1 MPQKIFR
8 KGLTVVITGAS
19 SGFGKGLAQKLS
31 ADGANVVLSARRTA
45 LIEKLA
51 KECGPHA
58 LAVTVDVS
66 KQEDMKRLSE
76 AAIENFGK
84 FDVWINNAGL
94 GIIGPFTETPLADL
108 VRLMEI
114 NLLGM
119 MYGSHY
125 ALSHFKRE
133 GSGILINM
141 SSFVSQ
147 VPLPYGAVY
156 TASKCGIT
164 GLSAGL
170 NLELELEGWKDIHVC
185 AVHPWVTDTP
195 WTEHAGNYSGHEIRI
210 GPADDPEK
218 VIGTVIALIDK
229 PEKNVEI
236 GIKPKIA
243 AVSHHLAPAWTE
255 KLNGALLMEMLKK
268 APHAANTSGSL
279 HSPLPDGTEVQGV
292 LREELKK
299 KITGEKNS

>member
-1 MPQKIFR
+1 MPEKMSR

-19 SGFGKGLAQKLS
+19 SGFGKGIAEKLS
-31 ADGANVVLSARRTA
+31 ADGANVVLAARRTE

-58 LAVTVDVS
+58 LAVTADVS
-66 KQEDMKRLSE
+66 KQEDMEHLTE
-76 AAIENFGK
+76 AAVKNFGK
-84 FDVWINNAGL
+84 IDVWINNAGL

-119 MYGSHY
+119 MYGSHF

-195 WTEHAGNYSGHEIRI
+195 WIEHAGNYSGHEIRL
-210 GPADDPEK
+210 GPADDAEK

-229 PEKNVEI
+229 PEKTVEL
-236 GIKPKIA
+236 GIKPKS
-243 AVSHHLAPAWTE
+243 AVISHHLAPELTE
-255 KLNGALLMEMLKK
+255 KLNGALLLAMLQK

-279 HSPLPDGTEVQGV
+279 HIPQPEGTEVSGV
-292 LREELKK
+292 LRE
-299 KITGEKNS
+299 KIEEKD